1 MNSLSLRV
9 SSIKNSDNL
18 KKNSEIRVA
27 LLVLPPKYAEKISN
41 GNLLNFSPC
50 HVAHIVIPNIFIRS
64 LKEFNCEVVDFDLSK
79 FKEDFAGATSI
90 DQQLVTVRKVII
102 YSNS

>member
-27 LLVLPPKYAEKISN
+27 LLGLPPKYTNINIQN
-41 GNLLNFSPC
+41 GMFYTYKYMLLVKYEYLYHFLLNNKEVGD
-50 HVAHIVIPNIFIRS
+50 VA
-64 LKEFNCEVVDFDLSK
+64 DFDLSK
-79 FKEDFAGATSI
+79 FKIEFAGASSI
-90 DQQLVTVRKVII
+90 DQQLVTVRKV
-102 YSNS
+102 